1 MSNARLD
8 KIKALIVE
16 EEISTQEELTEKL
29 ISSGFEVSQATVS
42 RDIKK
47 LKLVKT
53 QGVKRKIKYV
63 LRENG
68 SGNIPSKIINLFKQ
82 ITQSICSA
90 NNLIIVKTLAGNGN
104 SAGMVIDQMIF
115 PEILGTVS
123 GDDTVLIITKT
134 EKDANYVVDCL
145 RSL

>member
-47 LKLVKT
+47 LKLVKA

-82 ITQSICSA
+82 ITQSICCA

-104 SAGMVIDQMIF
+104 SAGMAIDQMVF

>member
-1 MSNARLD
+1 MSNKRLD
-8 KIKALIVE
+8 KIKSIILE

-29 ISSGFEVSQATVS
+29 INAGFNVSQATVS

-47 LKLVKT
+47 LKLIKT

-63 LRENG
+63 IRENG
-68 SGNIPSKIINLFKQ
+68 GEKIPEKIINLFKQ

-90 NNLIIVKTLAGNGN
+90 NNLIIVKTLTGNGN
-104 SAGMVIDQMIF
+104 SAGMAIDQMAF